1 MHLPENWDSDVTCVL
16 YTLLLNRHRFAC
28 DCWSLADVPGSCCL
42 GKPHIFQSVLF
53 FTLIGGRFSHSPGSW
68 EKFIFGSTHFP
79 SLAVIS
85 PNSLEL
91 TQYLS
96 LSLVSSSHITCNVYA
111 VFLTCQVS
119 YCIPLHFLSLYRNLS
134 HINIQIIPQYV
145 SNLFSCKRTIWVFSH
160 SCTFQCEV
168 TYTQNSSGQYK
179 SAPFETQY
187 VLCV

>member
-53 FTLIGGRFSHSPGSW
+53 FTLIDGRFSHSPGSW
-68 EKFIFGSTHFP
+68 EKFLWFHPLPFTGSYF
-79 SLAVIS
+79 AQ
-85 PNSLEL
+85 L

-96 LSLVSSSHITCNVYA
+96 LSMVSSSRITCNVYA
-111 VFLTCQVS
+111 IFLTCQVS

-145 SNLFSCKRTIWVFSH
+145 SNFFSCKRTIWVFSH
-160 SCTFQCEV
+160 SCTFQCEL

-179 SAPFETQY
+179 SAPFETHC